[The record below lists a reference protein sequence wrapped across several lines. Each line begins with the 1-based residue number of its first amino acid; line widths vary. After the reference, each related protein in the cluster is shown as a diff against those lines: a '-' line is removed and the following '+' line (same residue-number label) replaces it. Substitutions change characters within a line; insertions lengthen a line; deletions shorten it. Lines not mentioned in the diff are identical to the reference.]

1 MIYKKKHKY
10 ILPSQMSTQSNQK
23 TRETVARHL
32 KSSEY
37 RLELS
42 FCIIVFFG
50 TNTQLWLLGASNWVS
65 MYSRTLVE
73 YTYVIL
79 CSIGVLGHTTT
90 HVSSVGKCTLVWRE
104 GVQRYSITL
113 WPFLKTSGNFCS
125 QTFYVKSQF

>member
-23 TRETVARHL
+23 TRETVAKHL

-79 CSIGVLGHTTT
+79 CSIGVLGHTT

-104 GVQRYSITL
+104 GVQSNSIAL
-113 WPFLKTSGNFCS
+113 WPFLKTFGNPCS
-125 QTFYVKSQF
+125 QTFYNKSQF

>member
-1 MIYKKKHKY
+1 MIYKKKEHKY
-10 ILPSQMSTQSNQK
+10 ILPSQMSTQSSQK

-73 YTYVIL
+73 YTYVL
-79 CSIGVLGHTTT
+79 CIGVLGHTT

>member
-1 MIYKKKHKY
+1 MPIMLVHMIYKKGHKY
-10 ILPSQMSTQSNQK
+10 ILPSQMSTKSNQ

-79 CSIGVLGHTTT
+79 CSIGVLGHTT

-104 GVQRYSITL
+104 GVQSYSITL
-113 WPFLKTSGNFCS
+113 WPFLKTFGNFCP
-125 QTFYVKSQF
+125 

>member
-1 MIYKKKHKY
+1 MPIRIVWYTYKMRHKY

-104 GVQRYSITL
+104 GVQSYSITL
-113 WPFLKTSGNFCS
+113 WPFLKTFGDFCP
-125 QTFYVKSQF
+125 